1 MINDVEFD
9 NWNEVKKTTNNE
21 KVLVGFKQRD
31 IFNVKIGK
39 NIGFEQ
45 NGKGKDFVRPVL
57 IYKKLSKDMFIGI
70 PLTKTTRNGSF
81 FYSFI
86 FTNDIVSTAILAQI
100 KLYSSKR
107 LLNKVGKIDNDNF
120 QQLKKKLIKL
130 LD

>member
-1 MINDVEFD
+1 MNDIEFD
-9 NWNEVKKTTNNE
+9 NWNEVKKSTNNE

-70 PLTKTTRNGSF
+70 PLTKTTRSGSF

-86 FTNDIVSTAILAQI
+86 FTNDIISTAILAQV

-120 QQLKKKLIKL
+120 QKLKKKLIEL